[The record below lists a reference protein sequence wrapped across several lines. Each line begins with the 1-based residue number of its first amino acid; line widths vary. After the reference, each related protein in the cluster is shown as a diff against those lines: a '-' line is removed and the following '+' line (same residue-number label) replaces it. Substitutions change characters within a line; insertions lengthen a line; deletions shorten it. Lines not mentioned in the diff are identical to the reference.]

1 MLKKLLEET
10 QKEKE
15 NKEREEK
22 ERLEKEKQL
31 KLDELL
37 SENKRN
43 NILDFLDNIRNYKNP
58 QKLRNLLS
66 IGENVNKN
74 ILRDY
79 LRRWKDIHDQEVEYE
94 ENVIVKQDILTDLL
108 TKREK
113 KNILPSAFQKWLNK
127 TKRIINQ
134 ENAIII
140 QKFCKKLKRKIII
153 AKEEEEIQK
162 EEERKNTI
170 KEGLDILIKMSK
182 IIS

>member
-1 MLKKLLEET
+1 MFKRLLNIS
-10 QKEKE
+10 KFDIFK
-15 NKEREEK
+15 R
-22 ERLEKEKQL
+22 
-31 KLDELL
+31 LDELL

-113 KNILPSAFQKWLNK
+113 KNILSIP
-127 TKRIINQ
+127 
-134 ENAIII
+134 
-140 QKFCKKLKRKIII
+140 
-153 AKEEEEIQK
+153 
-162 EEERKNTI
+162 
-170 KEGLDILIKMSK
+170 KMVK
-182 IIS
+182 